1 MIELAHIKEFD
12 LFRHVTLDNIQS
24 ISNEAEYLELD
35 ANETLFTEGSV
46 GRDIFLI
53 ISGAVSILNS
63 VPGGESSE
71 LKELHVLREGEVLG
85 ELSYVDNAPRSAGA
99 QTKEKSVLLQIPA
112 DALDSL
118 CEEKP
123 LLGYRLMKNLAQIIT
138 ERIRTTNLE
147 LRNSMIW
154 G

>member
-1 MIELAHIKEFD
+1 MIELSNMKEFN
-12 LFRHVTLDNIQS
+12 LFQHVTLDSIQS
-24 ISNEAEYLELD
+24 IANEAEYLELD
-35 ANETLFTEGSV
+35 ENELLFTEGSV
-46 GRDIFLI
+46 GSDIFLI
-53 ISGAVSILNS
+53 ISGAISILNS
-63 VPGGESSE
+63 VPGGESPE

-85 ELSYVDNAPRSAGA
+85 ELSYIDNAPRSAGA
-99 QTKEKSVLLQIPA
+99 KAKEKSILLQIPA
-112 DALDSL
+112 EALDSL

-123 LLGYRLMKNLAQIIT
+123 ILGYRLMKNLATIIT